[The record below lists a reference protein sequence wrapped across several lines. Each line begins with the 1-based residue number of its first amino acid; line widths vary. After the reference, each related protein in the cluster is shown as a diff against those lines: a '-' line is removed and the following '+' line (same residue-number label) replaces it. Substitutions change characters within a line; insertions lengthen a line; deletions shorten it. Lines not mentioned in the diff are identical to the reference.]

1 MVVLYLDEAV
11 VAEEGGRRRFSDEIL
26 TYGGMHQHRGRGRQ
40 QTSRGGDGG
49 GTSESPPAQLWV
61 FIAGSRTLT
70 TGPAR
75 PLTGSWDLRSDAAE
89 KAVVGR
95 CC

>member
-1 MVVLYLDEAV
+1 MKLLSQRKE
-11 VAEEGGRRRFSDEIL
+11 EEGGSVMRSLRTAGCTSIADGDVSRRRAVG
-26 TYGGMHQHRGRGRQ
+26 TG
-40 QTSRGGDGG
+40 GG